1 MDSLAFAKSETW
13 RIGVDIGGT
22 FTDLVLASSAGA
34 IEVHKVPTVTH
45 DPSQGALD
53 AIAGAAAARGMSV
66 SDLLG
71 RCTLFV
77 HGTTVATNTLLEG
90 KGARVGLVTSKGFRD
105 ALEIRRGMRE
115 NPWDHRTPY
124 RPVLVPRYLRLPA
137 AGRLDRQGREIDPL
151 DLTDIEAAIAAF
163 REEGVQAVAICLFNS
178 YLSGTHEA
186 AAAERI
192 RELAPDLML
201 SVSHAIA
208 PVMGEYERTTTSVLN
223 AYVSPVTLSYVR
235 SLNDALTGNG
245 LKSPFVL
252 IQSNGGAVSV
262 TELGD
267 TAVTL
272 LLSGPAAGVGALN
285 YYREAIGSG
294 NLISIEIGG
303 TSCDVII
310 MNEGEV
316 AAVDLLDIGG
326 YKCVTPSVDLHTIG
340 AGGGTIARVDSAG
353 FLQVGPEGAGARPGP
368 ACFGHGGTE
377 PTITDAQVVLGRLK
391 PGPYANGAL
400 IIDKM
405 RAEQAIGEKVA
416 KPLGLSVEQAA
427 AGIIQMMEQKLLH
440 AVQRVSTERGHNPER
455 FTLIAGGGAGPL
467 HAASVGRALD
477 CAQVYIPKLS
487 GAFCAM
493 GMLNA
498 NIRHDYMKV
507 LWGRLDEV
515 TSAFLEEHFN
525 VLETRAVEL
534 LTREGFA
541 PDKTDLRRA
550 FDLRYLGQQW
560 DVTVEVGKTFDP
572 DLVRRAFEKDYE
584 RLFGHTQP
592 DGVIEITKIRLI
604 ALGLIAPLPSAR
616 AGAVTA
622 PGAPVETRRVWVD
635 QESGWRDVPIYC
647 GGSLAARQI
656 IVGPAIIDEQTTT
669 VMIGRGDRL
678 VVDPSGN
685 YVVSMGQ

>member
-1 MDSLAFAKSETW
+1 MDSLAFAKPETW

-53 AIAGAAAARGMSV
+53 AIAGAAAARGMSIA
-66 SDLLG
+66 DLLG

-105 ALEIRRGMRE
+105 ALEIRRGIRE

-151 DLTDIEAAIAAF
+151 DLADVETAIAAF

-178 YLSGTHEA
+178 YLSGAHEA

-235 SLNDALTGNG
+235 SLNEALTGNG
-245 LKSPFVL
+245 LQSPFVL

-262 TELGD
+262 TEIGD

-316 AAVDLLDIGG
+316 GAVDLLDIGG
-326 YKCVTPSVDLHTIG
+326 YKCVTPSVDVHTIG

-400 IIDKM
+400 VIDELL
-405 RAEQAIGEKVA
+405 AEKAIAEKVA

-467 HAASVGRALD
+467 HAASVGRALA

-498 NIRHDYMKV
+498 NIRHDYMRV
-507 LWGRLDEV
+507 LWGRLNEV
-515 TSAFLEEHFN
+515 TPAFLEEHFA
-525 VLETRAVEL
+525 VLEARAVEL
-534 LTREGFA
+534 LAREGFA
-541 PDKTDLRRA
+541 PDKSDLKRA

-560 DVTVEVGKTFDP
+560 DVTVEVGKEFEP
-572 DLVRRAFEKDYE
+572 EQVRSDFEKDYA

-616 AGAVTA
+616 AGAGA
-622 PGAPVETRRVWVD
+622 GPGAPVETRRVWID
-635 QESGWRDVPIYC
+635 QESGWRDVPIYR
-647 GGSLAARQI
+647 GSLLGAGQV

-669 VMIGRGDRL
+669 VMIGHGDRL

-685 YVVSMGQ
+685 YMVSMGQ